1 MKSPGLPHPLDWI
14 VIGPDTPI
22 ELAASKTKSGLVYL
36 VDPLASF
43 QVTPQCSLQCLGAT
57 TVQCEGQT
65 TPDKAD
71 RTTALES
78 SNRTW
83 EGEKG

>member
-22 ELAASKTKSGLVYL
+22 ELVASKTKSGLVYL

-43 QVTPQCSLQCLGAT
+43 QVTPQCSL
-57 TVQCEGQT
+57 
-65 TPDKAD
+65 
-71 RTTALES
+71 
-78 SNRTW
+78 
-83 EGEKG
+83 